1 MLRKHSALKT
11 QQSSVYFDEH
21 DHRPTEDFQ
30 ANGNYI
36 LTDLQISCIV
46 MRFNIFDDTGACEA
60 PPGVSV
66 HFWLR

>member
-46 MRFNIFDDTGACEA
+46 MRFNIIDGTGTCEA
-60 PPGVSV
+60 SPVFLYIFG
-66 HFWLR
+66 